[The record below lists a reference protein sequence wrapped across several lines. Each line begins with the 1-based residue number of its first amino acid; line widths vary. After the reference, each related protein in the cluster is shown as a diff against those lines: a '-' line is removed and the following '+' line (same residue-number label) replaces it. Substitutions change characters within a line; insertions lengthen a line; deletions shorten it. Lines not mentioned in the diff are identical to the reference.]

1 MTQKTKEGET
11 MTVPFWMGFV
21 FGLLVM
27 FTLHLAVMDSFKRIL
42 VMKAKDGSAEHINGK
57 FYYIKEEG
65 K

>member
-1 MTQKTKEGET
+1 

-21 FGLLVM
+21 IGL
-27 FTLHLAVMDSFKRIL
+27 FTMSIIHISLMNSYQRIL

-65 K
+65 KQ